1 MSKEIQSYEKKLL
14 KSLNIRAN
22 LILKLE
28 NTFKENKIPFNMEV
42 LDTLSDDVLLDLID
56 VFEKK

>member
-28 NTFKENKIPFNMEV
+28 NIFKENKIPFNMEV